1 MDNGHEH
8 EHDEEIEE
16 IDATEL
22 LQELGAESRTQ
33 IFLSMR
39 QQNLELLEIAAR
51 VAGYANDH
59 GPLKGDESEKAMRTI
74 WKLYSEF
81 YSWIDPEEIEEDE
94 DEDDDE

>member
-8 EHDEEIEE
+8 DAEHEE

-22 LQELGAESRTQ
+22 LSELGADARTQ

-39 QQNLELLEIAAR
+39 QQNLELLEIASR
-51 VAGYANDH
+51 VAGYGSDH

-81 YSWIDPEEIEEDE
+81 YSWIDPEEIEED

>member
-8 EHDEEIEE
+8 DQEHVHEE
-16 IDATEL
+16 IDASEL

-39 QQNLELLEIAAR
+39 QQNLELLDIAAR
-51 VAGYANDH
+51 VSGYSGDH
-59 GPLKGDESEKAMRTI
+59 APLKGDESEKAMRTI

-81 YSWIDPEEIEEDE
+81 YSWIDPEEIEEDDE
-94 DEDDDE
+94 DEEE

>member
-8 EHDEEIEE
+8 DHDQEHEE

-39 QQNLELLEIAAR
+39 QQNLELLDIAAR
-51 VAGYANDH
+51 VAGYSSEH

-81 YSWIDPEEIEEDE
+81 YSWIDPEEIEEDDE
-94 DEDDDE
+94 DEDE

>member
-1 MDNGHEH
+1 MDNGHENDH
-8 EHDEEIEE
+8 EHEHEEV
-16 IDATEL
+16 DATEL

-51 VAGYANDH
+51 VAGYSGEH
-59 GPLKGDESEKAMRTI
+59 GPMKGDESEKAMRTI

-81 YSWIDPEEIEEDE
+81 YSWIDPEEIEED
-94 DEDDDE
+94 DEDGDE

>member
-1 MDNGHEH
+1 MDSGHEH
-8 EHDEEIEE
+8 ESEHEE

-22 LQELGAESRTQ
+22 LQELGADARTQ

-39 QQNLELLEIAAR
+39 QQNLELLEIASR
-51 VAGYANDH
+51 VAGYGDDH
-59 GPLKGDESEKAMRTI
+59 GPLKGDEAEKAMRTI

-94 DEDDDE
+94 EDEDE

>member
-8 EHDEEIEE
+8 DHEEIDAEE

-22 LQELGAESRTQ
+22 LEELGADTRTQ

-39 QQNLELLEIAAR
+39 QQNLELLDIAAR
-51 VAGYANDH
+51 VAGYSQDH

-94 DEDDDE
+94 DDDE